1 MGRTKN
7 FADVIRAEMAADPAL
22 AEAMENES
30 FNSDI
35 AMKVYDLRKEA
46 GLTQKELADRIG
58 TRQSVISRLEDADYG
73 GHSLAVLKRIAHCA
87 WAKTSG
93 SSSTPAPPRPAP
105 SPFEHPECPRRATTW
120 PERYLAQLPYT
131 PYPVQE
137 NALLAWFTA
146 EQGVLVCAP
155 PAPARPSSPRPPC
168 SRRCTPAPSPTT
180 PRRSSP

>member
-58 TRQSVISRLEDADYG
+58 TRQSVISASRRRGLRRALLGGSEANRALRLGKNLRVEFHA
-73 GHSLAVLKRIAHCA
+73 R
-87 WAKTSG
+87 
-93 SSSTPAPPRPAP
+93 PAPPRP
-105 SPFEHPECPRRATTW
+105 
-120 PERYLAQLPYT
+120 
-131 PYPVQE
+131 
-137 NALLAWFTA
+137 
-146 EQGVLVCAP
+146 
-155 PAPARPSSPRPPC
+155 
-168 SRRCTPAPSPTT
+168 
-180 PRRSSP
+180 